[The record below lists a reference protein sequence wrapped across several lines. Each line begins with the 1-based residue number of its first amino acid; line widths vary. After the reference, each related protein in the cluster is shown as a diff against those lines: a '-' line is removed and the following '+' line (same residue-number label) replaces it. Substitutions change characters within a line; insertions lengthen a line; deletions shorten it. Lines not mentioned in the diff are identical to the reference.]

1 MSDATMTSKGQV
13 TIPKDVRDALG
24 LGTGVRI
31 SFRVRAD
38 GVAEITPIRAGV
50 GPLRGMLRGPRRA
63 TIAEMEEGI
72 ADGATRA

>member
-24 LGTGVRI
+24 LDTGVRV

-50 GPLRGMLRGPRRA
+50 GTLRGMLRVAHRA

-72 ADGATRA
+72 AAGATEP